1 MCGRYYLADDINI
14 EAFLEKLKHRHDQQ
28 KLELF
33 KTGEISP
40 GQVAITYN
48 STGYELMR
56 WNYQLFNRA
65 LINTRIESIRDKDYY
80 RNDYLNHRCVIIA
93 SGFYEWNGEKE
104 KHYLKTSDRLM
115 FLGAIYQENDDLNS
129 FSIITK
135 PATSTASI
143 HDRVPLVMN
152 RDQAIEY
159 LKGHCSLQQL
169 IALEPHF
176 SVEAVNK
183 NMSLF

>member
-14 EAFLEKLKHRHDQQ
+14 AAFIERLKHRHDQQ

-56 WNYQLFNRA
+56 WNYRLFNRT
-65 LINTRIESIRDKDYY
+65 LINTRIESIRDRDFY
-80 RNDYLNHRCVIIA
+80 RSDYLNHKCLIIA
-93 SGFYEWNGEKE
+93 SGFYEWNSEKK
-104 KHYLKTSDRLM
+104 KHYIRTSDRLM
-115 FLGAIYQENDDLNS
+115 FLGAIYQHSDDLNS

-135 PATSTASI
+135 PATSTSSI
-143 HDRVPLVMN
+143 HDRIPLVLN
-152 RDQAIEY
+152 RDQALEY
-159 LKGHCSLQQL
+159 LKGNLSIRQL
-169 IALEPHF
+169 IELQPDF
-176 SVEAVNK
+176 SIEVTNQ

>member
-93 SGFYEWNGEKE
+93 SGFYEWN
-104 KHYLKTSDRLM
+104 
-115 FLGAIYQENDDLNS
+115 DDLNS